1 MVMEKIF
8 KFLNILCLFIF
19 VIFPSI
25 SLAYDQD
32 PTLWVQVPQ
41 WENDWSE
48 CAIDVPDVSC
58 HWYVAAPDSTF
69 GKGFSWENSPWFDAN
84 GLNDIPQ
91 NSLKTVV
98 QKLQSSKYKFF
109 SNLFIVLDFLIYFQ
123 GSLQVS

>member
-1 MVMEKIF
+1 MVKKNF
-8 KFLNILCLFIF
+8 KFLYIICLFIF
-19 VIFPSI
+19 TIFPSI

-48 CAIDVPDVSC
+48 CAVDIPDASC

-69 GKGFSWENSPWFDAN
+69 GEGFSWENSPWFDAN
-84 GLNDIPQ
+84 GLNDIPK

-98 QKLQSSKYKFF
+98 QKLQSSK
-109 SNLFIVLDFLIYFQ
+109 
-123 GSLQVS
+123 